1 MTINGTL
8 AEEIVNELK
17 SNSQFENISPVL
29 AYENEIKPTPISK
42 PIVAVSVKGCEI
54 GEKISKALE
63 TGEIQVTNNRKMN
76 TTVSVDIYLPY
87 SMGGSEGHKLFDKL
101 ATFFLFSKSYNIT
114 KAVCYKTDYDSS
126 CEAISLRTHF
136 VFSNIINA

>member
-8 AEEIVNELK
+8 AEGIVNELK
-17 SNSQFENISPVL
+17 SNSQFEDISPVL

-114 KAVCYKTDYDSS
+114 KAVCYNTDYDSS